1 MDGKDCGFFIKQIYT
16 TLEKR
21 VNNELRESN
30 LTISQVLV
38 LIALNSKTNGVLS
51 LKELEKKLSLAQP
64 TVVGIVSRLEQKG
77 LIEYCYDAD
86 DKRVKLARITQSG
99 KDCCAY
105 ANEQKNKT
113 EKNLLGCLTD
123 TEKEIF
129 LALLQKV
136 CNSLK

>member
-38 LIALNSKTNGVLS
+38 LLALNSKTDGVLS
-51 LKELEKKLSLAQP
+51 LKELEKELSLAQP

-77 LIEYCYDAD
+77 FIGYCYDAG

-99 KDCCAY
+99 KDYCAC
-105 ANEQKNKT
+105 ANERKNET
-113 EKNLLGCLTD
+113 EKNLLSCLTD

-129 LALLQKV
+129 LALLKKV
-136 CNSLK
+136 CDSLK

>member
-1 MDGKDCGFFIKQIYT
+1 MDGKDCGFFIKRIYT

-30 LTISQVLV
+30 LTIAQVLA
-38 LIALNSKTNGVLS
+38 LLALNSRTDGKLS
-51 LKELEKKLSLAQP
+51 LKELEKELSLAQP

-77 LIEYCYDAD
+77 FIEYCYDAD
-86 DKRVKLARITQSG
+86 DKRVKLARITESG
-99 KDCCAY
+99 KDYCVR
-105 ANEQKNKT
+105 ANERRNET
-113 EKNLLGCLTD
+113 EKDLLGCLTD
-123 TEKEIF
+123 TERDIF